1 MDLQHYL
8 QQVKERGPLVE
19 AITNYVTIT
28 DCANILLSAGASP
41 AMCES
46 ADEAYDFTKLAQA
59 VYINIGSLT
68 KEQELAILQS
78 VKAAA
83 EVDIPVVLDPV
94 GCGAIPRRI
103 DFINKLRSFGKIS
116 IVKGNIGE
124 IKTLAGAET
133 QVKGVDSLDD
143 GEDAAEVCEQ
153 LAKDWKCIVV
163 ATGKRDII
171 TDGKQTATVDNG
183 SEMFTKITGA
193 GCMLGALLAG
203 FSGASPKAL
212 FEANLTGLITMGIAG
227 EKAAKL
233 KRGHLPGSFRSYLMD
248 EINQVNF
255 KTDTELANYQLHQV

>member
-1 MDLQHYL
+1 MDLQYYL
-8 QQVKERGPLVE
+8 QQVKEQGPLIE
-19 AITNYVTIT
+19 AITNYVTIN

-46 ADEAYDFTKLAQA
+46 ADEAYDFSKLAQA

-68 KEQELAILQS
+68 KEQELAMLQS
-78 VKAAA
+78 VKAAN
-83 EVDIPVVLDPV
+83 EVGIPVILDPV

-103 DFINKLRSFGKIS
+103 DFINKLRSFGKIGV
-116 IVKGNIGE
+116 VKGNVGE
-124 IKTLAGAET
+124 IKTLAGAKT
-133 QVKGVDSLDD
+133 KVKGVDSIDE
-143 GEDAAEVCEQ
+143 GGDATEICQQ

-171 TDGKQTATVDNG
+171 TDGKRTATVDNG

-203 FSGASPKAL
+203 FSGANPKAL
-212 FEANLTGLITMGIAG
+212 FQANLTGVITMGIAG

-233 KRGHLPGSFRSYLMD
+233 ERGQLPGSFRSYLMD
-248 EINQVNF
+248 EINQISF
-255 KTDTELANYQLHQV
+255 DKDIEIAKYKLH

>member
-8 QQVKERGPLVE
+8 QQVKDKGPLVE

-46 ADEAYDFTKLAQA
+46 ADEAYEFTKLAQA

-68 KEQELAILQS
+68 KEQELAMLQS
-78 VKAAA
+78 VKAAD
-83 EVDIPVVLDPV
+83 EVGIPVVLDPV

-103 DFINKLRSFGKIS
+103 DFIDKLRSFGKIS
-116 IVKGNIGE
+116 LVKGNIGE

-143 GEDAAEVCEQ
+143 GEDAIEVCEQ
-153 LAKDWKCIVV
+153 LAKDWKCLVV
-163 ATGKRDII
+163 ATGKTDII
-171 TDGKQTATVDNG
+171 TDGQKTASVDNG

-193 GCMLGALLAG
+193 GCMLGALLSG
-203 FSGASPKAL
+203 FSGANPSAL
-212 FEANLTGLITMGIAG
+212 FEANLTGLICMGIAG

-233 KRGHLPGSFRSYLMD
+233 DRGHLPGSFRSYLMD
-248 EINQVNF
+248 EINQINF
-255 KTDTELANYQLHQV
+255 STDSEFAKYKLH

>member
-1 MDLQHYL
+1 MNLQHYL
-8 QQVKERGPLVE
+8 QQVKDKGPLVE

-28 DCANILLSAGASP
+28 DCANILLSAGGSP

-59 VYINIGSLT
+59 VYINIGSLP
-68 KEQELAILQS
+68 KEQELAMLQS
-78 VKAAA
+78 VKAAD
-83 EVDIPVVLDPV
+83 EVGIPVVLDPV

-103 DFINKLRSFGKIS
+103 DFINKLRSFGKLS
-116 IVKGNIGE
+116 VVKGNVGE

-143 GEDAAEVCEQ
+143 GTDAIQVCEQ
-153 LAKDWKCIVV
+153 LAKDWGCVVV
-163 ATGKRDII
+163 ATGKTDII
-171 TDGKQTATVDNG
+171 TNGKQTATVDNG

-203 FSGASPKAL
+203 FSGANPEHL
-212 FEANLTGLITMGIAG
+212 FEANLAGVITMGIAG

-233 KRGHLPGSFRSYLMD
+233 DRGHLPGSFRSYLMD
-248 EINQVNF
+248 EINQIDF
-255 KTDTELANYQLHQV
+255 KTDTELANYKLH